1 MPRLVTWD
9 PPTVPFRAEHV
20 PVDRQYLRRA
30 ADKGE
35 IVRLRPGVYVAA
47 HAVASTPADRHLQL
61 ALAYQMSYPSPIV
74 ASHET
79 AAAAL
84 GLPLLHSD
92 QLPDQPCFTSNPAR
106 GSRRHQRPRVRLAPL
121 PEAQVTHVASGP
133 FEGLRVTSPERTALD
148 LATELPLPQALMAL
162 DHVARQRA
170 LLKVSARELR
180 GPVDPRVLTDST
192 AGLRAVAAGLGPRG
206 ARRRRMALA
215 LTDPRHESPA
225 ESSSAA
231 HIFLAGFPAPELQVR
246 FVTTHGPRYA
256 DFYWATW
263 KVAGECDGAVKYRG
277 GDSATEH
284 AAADRRRID
293 EKRRALDLEREHG
306 RVFVPWFGFEAL
318 YQPDAFLGPL
328 ADALRRRGAQW

>member
-1 MPRLVTWD
+1 M
-9 PPTVPFRAEHV
+9 PFRADHV

-30 ADKGE
+30 ADLGE

-47 HAVASTPADRHLQL
+47 HGVAATPADRHLQL
-61 ALAYQMSYPSPIV
+61 ALAYQMSYPTPIV

-84 GLPLLHSD
+84 GLPLLNSD
-92 QLPDQPCFTSNPAR
+92 RLPAQPRFTLDPAH

-121 PEAQVTHVASGP
+121 PEAQVAAVDSGP

-148 LATELPLPQALMAL
+148 LAAELPLPQALMAL

-170 LLKVSARELR
+170 LLKVPARRLR
-180 GPVDPRVLTDST
+180 GPVDARVLEDST
-192 AGLRAVAAGLGPRG
+192 SGLRVVAASLGPRG
-206 ARRRRMALA
+206 SRRRRSALA

-225 ESSSAA
+225 ESSSAG
-231 HIFLAGFPAPELQVR
+231 HIFLAGFPGPELQVR
-246 FVTTHGPRYA
+246 FFTKHGPRYA
-256 DFYWATW
+256 DFYWAKW
-263 KVAGECDGAVKYRG
+263 GVVGECDGAIKYRG
-277 GDSATEH
+277 GDSAAEH
-284 AAADRRRID
+284 EAADRRRID
-293 EKRRALDLEREHG
+293 EKRRVLDLEREHG
-306 RVFVPWFGFEAL
+306 LVFVPWFGFEAL